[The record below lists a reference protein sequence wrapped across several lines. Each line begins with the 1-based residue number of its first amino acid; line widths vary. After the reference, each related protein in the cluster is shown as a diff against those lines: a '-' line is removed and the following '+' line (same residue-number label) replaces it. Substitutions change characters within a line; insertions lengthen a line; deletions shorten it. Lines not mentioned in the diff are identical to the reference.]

1 VTAMEPSYLF
11 WAAVDG
17 APIRDCAIERL
28 KQITLRFA
36 RKASAHLGILVGK
49 TLQLG
54 CERVQTRAL
63 SHVEHLGAIVIHV
76 RLRHS
81 MASTYASLRQRLA
94 LRSASA
100 MLPAHSARL

>member
-1 VTAMEPSYLF
+1 MEKRNPV
-11 WAAVDG
+11 WAAVDVPPIWHG
-17 APIRDCAIERL
+17 AVERL
-28 KQITLRFA
+28 KQVLLRLA

-63 SHVEHLGAIVIHV
+63 SHVEQLGAIVIHV

-100 MLPAHSARL
+100 RLPAHSARL